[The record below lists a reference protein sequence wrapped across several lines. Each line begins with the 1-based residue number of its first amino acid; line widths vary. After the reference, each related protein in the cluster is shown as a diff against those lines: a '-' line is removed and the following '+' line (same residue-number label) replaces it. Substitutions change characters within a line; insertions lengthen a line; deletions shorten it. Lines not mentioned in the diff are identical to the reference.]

1 MGDRT
6 GVRASW
12 PAAAVCRVVPV
23 ALVAVGVFVPALR
36 WSTLPSDKPGAFLLL
51 AIGWT
56 AIGIAALARQ
66 MWMPRGWAAEHYDSR
81 FTGFGLVG
89 LVVVP
94 LSWLRSQFG
103 PTATGL
109 FALAWATGISVAT
122 SIASSH
128 SRTWRLSLLA
138 FIVSCVAALVLG
150 ALGGFVVRHFGR
162 LVGHTGRSVPR
173 SAATA
178 RR

>member
-1 MGDRT
+1 M
-6 GVRASW
+6 A
-12 PAAAVCRVVPV
+12 
-23 ALVAVGVFVPALR
+23 
-36 WSTLPSDKPGAFLLL
+36 
-51 AIGWT
+51 WT
-56 AIGIAALARQ
+56 AIGIATLARQ
-66 MWMPRGWAAEHYDSR
+66 MWMPRGWAAEPYDAA
-81 FTGFGLVG
+81 FTGFGIFGV
-89 LVVVP
+89 VVVP

-138 FIVSCVAALVLG
+138 FIVSCVAALALG

-162 LVGHTGRSVPR
+162 FVDSTGRYVPR